1 MRVNVICSNSFDNYA
16 PSFFFEEADFP
27 ESKTLQNVFFVM
39 LFIIENRN
47 LFKKVIGFQRTF
59 FSAHTDCSKLEKL
72 VKVDFYDVIKYMTSD
87 YLQDF

>member
-1 MRVNVICSNSFDNYA
+1 
-16 PSFFFEEADFP
+16 
-27 ESKTLQNVFFVM
+27 M

-72 VKVDFYDVIKYMTSD
+72 VEVDFYDVIKYMTSD
-87 YLQDF
+87 YLQDFLTRRKRDKESIRNIYYDTCQ